1 MSDKEMYEGY
11 ATQDFEREEWWLA
24 APEHLLVWA
33 RLRVLD
39 SGVAH
44 VFDSQGDT
52 LTYESDDIAKA
63 ALMDADFRSLDGM
76 DEDDAEAIGMMLDE
90 WLQVRAANLLFALD
104 SELHPRGIA
113 AGDGPHRAHGGDT

>member
-1 MSDKEMYEGY
+1 MSDKNEMYEGY
-11 ATQDFEREEWWLA
+11 DMPDYECEEWWLA

-33 RLRVLD
+33 RLRVLN

-52 LTYESDDIAKA
+52 LTYESDDIARA

-76 DEDDAEAIGMMLDE
+76 DDDDAEVIGLLLEELQPPHGDSDE
-90 WLQVRAANLLFALD
+90 ELLPQMIRTLG
-104 SELHPRGIA
+104 PR
-113 AGDGPHRAHGGDT
+113 H